1 MSINI
6 TDNIGY
12 PLPFYFIVQPNKIQ
26 LIFQFLK
33 KLNEY
38 YENMELRIRFSS
50 MSKKNEKT
58 RLAQL
63 NKNMNLFRK
72 KRGNS
77 QEEKQGEIHKYL
89 YLKLLEHD

>member
-6 TDNIGY
+6 TDDIGY

-33 KLNEY
+33 KLNEC

-72 KRGNS
+72 KKRKFTRGKTRGNS
-77 QEEKQGEIHKYL
+77 QIPLPETTRT
-89 YLKLLEHD
+89 